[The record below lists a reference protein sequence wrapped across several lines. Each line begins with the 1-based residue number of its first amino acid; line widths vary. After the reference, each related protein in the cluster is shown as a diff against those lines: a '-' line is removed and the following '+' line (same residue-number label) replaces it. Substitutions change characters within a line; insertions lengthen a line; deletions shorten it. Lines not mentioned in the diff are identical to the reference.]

1 MEWLLYLP
9 DSTITI
15 HSVSLNMNT
24 SAKWIQLYKGTLIYL
39 IISFCLS
46 FGVLEEILKVL
57 WDLEKQIHTVNRR
70 INEGWGTV
78 FVGVSTSPP
87 FWFDGF
93 GECDEFIELNTNPPF
108 EFDGFD
114 EFNTN
119 PPPEVDGF
127 DGLKRVSLGCGCA
140 TDFSMALSKSS
151 TFQTTVNHQLNYY
164 YRMKRNPLFLEN
176 AMSVWY

>member
-70 INEGWGTV
+70 INGGCGTA
-78 FVGVSTSPP
+78 FVGVSTNPP
-87 FWFDGF
+87 FGF
-93 GECDEFIELNTNPPF
+93 GGFGGFDEFIELNTNPPF
-108 EFDGFD
+108 GFGGFGGFDGFD
-114 EFNTN
+114 RPASEI
-119 PPPEVDGF
+119 
-127 DGLKRVSLGCGCA
+127 
-140 TDFSMALSKSS
+140 
-151 TFQTTVNHQLNYY
+151 TV
-164 YRMKRNPLFLEN
+164 
-176 AMSVWY
+176 VW

>member
-1 MEWLLYLP
+1 M
-9 DSTITI
+9 
-15 HSVSLNMNT
+15 
-24 SAKWIQLYKGTLIYL
+24 IYL

-70 INEGWGTV
+70 INGGCGTA
-78 FVGVSTSPP
+78 FVGVSTNPP

-93 GECDEFIELNTNPPF
+93 GGFDEFIELNTNPPF
-108 EFDGFD
+108 WFDGFDGFNTNPPPEVGGFDEFD

-119 PPPEVDGF
+119 PPFWFDGFDGFNTSPPVEVDGF

-151 TFQTTVNHQLNYY
+151 TFQTTVNHQLNHY